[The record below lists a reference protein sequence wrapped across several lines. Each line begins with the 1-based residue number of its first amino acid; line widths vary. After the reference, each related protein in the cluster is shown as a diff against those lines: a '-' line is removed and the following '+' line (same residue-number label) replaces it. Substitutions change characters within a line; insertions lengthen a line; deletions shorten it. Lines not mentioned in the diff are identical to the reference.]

1 MKKQKQLKKIKQS
14 GLQRRIAISLAGAK
28 GGVRLLGS
36 HLSSVLMPE
45 QKKQAVRLQSL
56 ANEAEIFTHQLGE
69 LKGAY
74 VKIGQM
80 MALYGDH
87 FLPKQV
93 SEALHCLEHK
103 TSSMAWTAIEPF
115 IEAELGDRMSDL
127 SIDQKPIAA
136 ASLSQVHRAQLNQD
150 GRELVMK
157 VQYPGVANTIDSD
170 FNAVLQM
177 MKLALWAKTGREF
190 ESWTQ
195 EIRSMLVDEVDYHRE
210 RLMTERVAE
219 LLGSDPRY
227 VLPKID
233 KRYSS
238 ERILTMD
245 YLRGVEVSHPL
256 VAKLSL
262 RRRNAL
268 AKAMLEVFFKEVFEW
283 GIMQTDPNFGNYR
296 VQFADKQ
303 EKETIDKLV
312 LLDFGAVRELD
323 PSFLQALQKTIIA
336 SYQNNRVGVM
346 QGATLLNCISESQSL
361 RVRESFADFCI
372 LLMEP
377 FREHQQQTPGLELND
392 KNQYKW
398 HDSQL
403 LKRAGKLG
411 ANSIGIDGF
420 TSPPKEFALIARKLT
435 GVFTFVTTLRAEFNA
450 AYIIEQ
456 YIGRE
461 NL

>member
-1 MKKQKQLKKIKQS
+1 MKKKKQLKKIKQS
-14 GLQRRIAISLAGAK
+14 GLQRRIAISLAGVQ

-36 HLSSVLMPE
+36 HLSSALLPE

-56 ANEAEIFTHQLGE
+56 ANEAELFTHQLGE

-93 SEALHCLEHK
+93 SDALHCLEHK

-127 SIDQKPIAA
+127 SIDKKPIAA
-136 ASLSQVHRAQLNQD
+136 ASLAQVHRAQLNQD
-150 GRELVMK
+150 GGELVMK
-157 VQYPGVANTIDSD
+157 VQYPGVASTIDSD
-170 FNAVLQM
+170 FKAVLQM
-177 MKLALWAKTGREF
+177 MKLARWAKTGRDF

-195 EIRSMLVDEVDYHRE
+195 EIKAMLVDEVDYHRE
-210 RLMTERVAE
+210 RVMTERVAE
-219 LLGSDPRY
+219 LLANDPRY

-245 YLRGVEVSHPL
+245 YLRGVEVSHAR

-262 RRRNAL
+262 KRRNSL

-303 EKETIDKLV
+303 EPIDKLV

-323 PSFLQALQKTIIA
+323 PSFLHALQKTIIA
-336 SYQNNRVGVM
+336 SYQNDRVGVM
-346 QGATLLNCISESQSL
+346 QGATLLNCISESQSV
-361 RVRESFADFCI
+361 RVRESFADFCL

-377 FREHQQQTPGLELND
+377 FRKHYQQTPGLKLND

-398 HDSQL
+398 YDSQL
-403 LKRAGKLG
+403 LKRASKLG
-411 ANSIGIDGF
+411 ANSIGIEGF
-420 TSPPKEFALIARKLT
+420 SSPPKEFALIARKLT

-450 AYIIEQ
+450 AYIIER
-456 YIGRE
+456 YIGQE

>member
-1 MKKQKQLKKIKQS
+1 MKKQKQIKKIKQS
-14 GLQRRIAISLAGAK
+14 GLQRRIAISLAGAQ

-36 HLSSVLMPE
+36 HLSSVLLPE
-45 QKKQAVRLQSL
+45 QKKQAVRQQSL
-56 ANEAEIFTHQLGE
+56 ANEAELFTHQLGE

-93 SEALHCLEHK
+93 SDALHSLEHK
-103 TSSMAWTAIEPF
+103 TSSMEWAAIEPF
-115 IEAELGDRMSDL
+115 IEAELGDRMFDL
-127 SIDQKPIAA
+127 SIDKKPIAA
-136 ASLSQVHRAQLNQD
+136 ASLSQVHRTQLNHD

-170 FNAVLQM
+170 FKAVLQM
-177 MKLALWAKTGREF
+177 MKLARWAKTGRDF
-190 ESWTQ
+190 ECWTQ
-195 EIRSMLVDEVDYHRE
+195 EIRAMLVDEVDYHRE

-219 LLGSDPRY
+219 LLASDPRY

-233 KRYSS
+233 KQYSS

-245 YLRGVEVSHPL
+245 YLKGVEVSHPR

-262 RRRNAL
+262 KRRNAL

-303 EKETIDKLV
+303 DTTDRLV

-323 PSFLQALQKTIIA
+323 PGFLQALQKTIIA
-336 SYQNNRVGVM
+336 AHQNDRRGVM

-377 FREHQQQTPGLELND
+377 FRKHQQKTPDLELND

-411 ANSIGIDGF
+411 ANAIGIEGF

-450 AYIIEQ
+450 DYIIEQ

>member
-1 MKKQKQLKKIKQS
+1 LKKQKQLKKIKQS
-14 GLQRRIAISLAGAK
+14 GLQRSITISLAGAQ
-28 GGVRLLGS
+28 GGVRLLGN
-36 HLSSVLMPE
+36 HLFSALLPE

-56 ANEAEIFTHQLGE
+56 ANEAELFTHQLGE

-93 SEALHCLEHK
+93 SDALHCLEHK
-103 TSSMAWTAIEPF
+103 TSSVAWTAIEPI

-127 SIDQKPIAA
+127 SVDKKPIAA
-136 ASLSQVHRAQLNQD
+136 ASLSQVHRALLNKD
-150 GRELVMK
+150 GRELVIK

-170 FNAVLQM
+170 FRAVLQM
-177 MKLALWAKTGREF
+177 MKLGRWAKTGRDF

-195 EIRSMLVDEVDYHRE
+195 EIKAMLVDEVDYHRE
-210 RLMTERVAE
+210 RVMTERVAE
-219 LLGSDPRY
+219 LLANDPRY
-227 VLPKID
+227 LLPKID

-245 YLRGVEVSHPL
+245 YLRGVEVSHPR

-262 RRRNAL
+262 KRRNAL

-296 VQFADKQ
+296 VQFA
-303 EKETIDKLV
+303 EKRDPIDKLV

-336 SYQNNRVGVM
+336 AYQNDRVGVM
-346 QGATLLNCISESQSL
+346 QGATLLNCISESQTD

-377 FREHQQQTPGLELND
+377 FRKHHQQTPGLVLND
-392 KNQYKW
+392 KRQYMW

-403 LKRAGKLG
+403 LRRAGKLG
-411 ANSIGIDGF
+411 AKSIGIEGF

-435 GVFTFVTTLRAEFNA
+435 GVFTFITTLRAEFNA
-450 AYIIEQ
+450 DYIIEQ
-456 YIGRE
+456 YIER
-461 NL
+461 